1 MSDKDLKYRFQ
12 ADDSLFG
19 EAISRTLRGIQG
31 LGTGMDSMAAKAVSG
46 FSVATASVAGFATL
60 VTGSALAM
68 GFKRIIDMQDQIGES
83 AQRVGLTSEAYSEL
97 AYVFKLGGVQADDL
111 GKAFVKL
118 SGTLLDAQ
126 QGQKAQ
132 VDLFKRL
139 RIDPAQI
146 KDSEELLLALAD
158 RFSAMEDGAA
168 KTALAVDVFGE
179 KLGPKLVPML
189 NEGRDGI
196 AKLREEAQRL
206 GVSISTES
214 SQRAQ
219 EFNDNLDKLSAAATG
234 AATSITN
241 ELAPSLAKA
250 LNFFVEAT
258 REAGLFEGTLISIGA
273 LTAKGLGLDEKGQLE
288 SKLSGLQ
295 AEAQRLQ
302 NVMIGVNN
310 VLAREPG
317 NTGAQRHFDTLTKKL
332 ALLQQ
337 QALDTSAAIA
347 RVASG
352 AGEAGAG
359 RGFDKSQVIKGT
371 GGFTPDPKA
380 PTPSGSAGPKAKP
393 GLVGPEL
400 PGADYFTAQLDA
412 ARVAYAKQND
422 MREMSKAEELT
433 YWQEV
438 LQNHA
443 MTAAARLDISRRV
456 AQAELAALREGQQQ
470 RTQLDQAVRDRAEA
484 NALAS
489 VDQAQQASRIAYD
502 QQVITYADLLQAE
515 QQHEEQRLQI
525 RQAYLQARLAS
536 IDPERD
542 PVQYQQLLMQIE
554 QLEQQ
559 HTLRVGQIRAQA
571 SLGQQQQTN
580 GLITT
585 FETTLNT
592 ISGQIMNRTLTW
604 RGAFNQVMG
613 SMAQSGLRTMSTIA
627 TNWIKGLLQMQ
638 TQEKAMSLASIHAN
652 AMKAGAAAYQAV
664 VGIPYVGP
672 FLAPAAAAVAYAGT
686 MAFASAEGGYDIPA
700 GVNPMTQ
707 LHEREMVLPQEQ
719 ADAVRN
725 MAAGGGG
732 GGGGLVIQ
740 AAPLAGGFFAVHQ
753 DEFVRFYDRLKRNRY
768 I

>member
-31 LGTGMDSMAAKAVSG
+31 LGTGMDSMASKAVSG
-46 FSVATASVAGFATL
+46 FSLATASVTGFATL
-60 VTGSALAM
+60 VTGSALAV

-132 VDLFKRL
+132 IELFKRL
-139 RIDPAQI
+139 RIDPAQV
-146 KDSEELLLALAD
+146 KDSEELLLALSE

-219 EFNDNLDKLSAAATG
+219 EFNDNLDKLTAAASG
-234 AATSITN
+234 AAMSITN

-302 NVMIGVNN
+302 NVMVGVSN

-332 ALLQQ
+332 AALQQ

-359 RGFDKSQVIKGT
+359 RGFDKSQVIKGAP
-371 GGFTPDPKA
+371 GFTPDPK
-380 PTPSGSAGPKAKP
+380 TPSLGTAGPKAKP
-393 GLVGPEL
+393 DMVGPEL

-422 MREMSKAEELT
+422 MREMSKAEELA

-456 AQAELAALREGQQQ
+456 AQAELASLREGQQQ
-470 RTQLDQAVRDRAEA
+470 RTQLDQTVRDRAEA

-489 VDQAQQASRIAYD
+489 IDQAQQASRIAYD

-515 QQHEEQRLQI
+515 QQHEEQRLAI

-559 HTLRVGQIRAQA
+559 HVLRVGQIRAQA
-571 SLGQQQQTN
+571 SMGQQQQTN

-592 ISGQIMNRTLTW
+592 ITQQIMTRTFTW

-638 TQEKAMSLASIHAN
+638 AQEKAMSLASIHAN

-732 GGGGLVIQ
+732 GGGLVIQ